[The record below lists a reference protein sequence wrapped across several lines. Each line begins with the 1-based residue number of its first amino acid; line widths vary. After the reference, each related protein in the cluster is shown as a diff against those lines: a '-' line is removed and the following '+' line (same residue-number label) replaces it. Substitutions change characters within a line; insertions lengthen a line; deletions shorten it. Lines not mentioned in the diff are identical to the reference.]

1 MPLMTAPPAERTN
14 ADADSVAVEVRGP
27 KSRRPRA
34 RFLVRALAVAMVAA
48 TATVLVVELRHTD
61 LRATF
66 SHIRLPYVA
75 LALAAI
81 AVSVL
86 AAGYNLLGFAPLR
99 LRLAPTL
106 LAQLA
111 VSAIRVVAPSAV
123 STPAIA
129 TRYLTRSG
137 ATMPDALATVGIAQT
152 VQFVVTLVLLGSLG
166 LASSWQR
173 VLDIGSFRLSLVL
186 AGAMVLYLLGWL
198 AIRLSARAARIAEH
212 ARVGLKSVVTHILT
226 HPGLAAAGIVA
237 SAALTASHVAA
248 FVFCVWAAGGHASIM
263 VLATVYLGSITAGS
277 VIPTPGGTGTVEAAM
292 ITGLTVAGV
301 PLAAATAATLLS
313 RLISVW
319 ILVPPGWLALITLRR
334 RSLL

>member
-1 MPLMTAPPAERTN
+1 MLLMTAPTAERTK
-14 ADADSVAVEVRGP
+14 ADVETVETVEVKP
-27 KSRRPRA
+27 RRSTG
-34 RFLVRALAVAMVAA
+34 RFVFRALAVAMVAA
-48 TATVLVVELRHTD
+48 TVTVLVVELRHTD

-66 SHIRLPYVA
+66 SHIHMPYVF
-75 LALAAI
+75 LAVAAI
-81 AVSVL
+81 AISVV

-99 LRLAPTL
+99 LRLMPTL

-152 VQFVVTLVLLGSLG
+152 VQFVVTIVLLGSLG
-166 LASSWQR
+166 LASSWHT
-173 VLDIGSFRLSLVL
+173 VFDIGSFRLSLLL
-186 AGAMVLYLLGWL
+186 AGALLVYLLGWL
-198 AIRLSARAARIAEH
+198 AIRLSARAARGWAH
-212 ARVGLKSVVTHILT
+212 ARQGVASVVKHARA

-237 SAALTASHVAA
+237 SAALTASHIAA

-263 VLATVYLGSITAGS
+263 ALATVYLGSITAGS

-319 ILVPPGWLALITLRR
+319 ILVPPGWLALITMRR